1 MIHLYYDCIQKKKKK
16 DHQKSTNNYN
26 TICNIIFLMEKML
39 TNNKGIKH
47 HTLEIIIDDEILIN
61 KIIFL

>member
-1 MIHLYYDCIQKKKKK
+1 
-16 DHQKSTNNYN
+16 
-26 TICNIIFLMEKML
+26 MEKML